1 MVQRELLQ
9 TYKAKIYE
17 QDDYIGVLKSETEY
31 FKKKNAKYILR
42 NVELERQIEELNT
55 EVQTTVKYG
64 KKILKESVEA
74 ERAKFKEMKSG
85 CDTE

>member
-55 EVQTTVKYG
+55 EV
-64 KKILKESVEA
+64 
-74 ERAKFKEMKSG
+74 
-85 CDTE
+85 